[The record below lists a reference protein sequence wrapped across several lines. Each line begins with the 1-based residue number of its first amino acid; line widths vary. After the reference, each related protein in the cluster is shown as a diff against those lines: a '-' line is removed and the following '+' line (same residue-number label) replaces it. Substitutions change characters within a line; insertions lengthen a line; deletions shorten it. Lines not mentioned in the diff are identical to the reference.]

1 MAASGLSGD
10 TLVAC
15 HFPLVP
21 LPPWQLPVQALCS
34 SARRPG
40 RLCSAG
46 LTRAVSLPER
56 DSLSR
61 EHAAFAVDRHRFSS
75 SHGSL
80 SEDRAEEEG
89 GSDSSGKY
97 DSASSPEEPGVHR
110 RKEGGLVGGGG
121 RNSFLPW
128 AEPEVEDEDGD
139 GGNLDRYHEDSS
151 FLLQGSGSWAPGGW
165 WEGGG
170 TLLGPDEEPGWFSQ
184 QADPLGD
191 SLGVALKEDVSDS
204 SCNSSDGVLVN
215 FCTIYDRSNNPATPL
230 DLGSPAAPPSPNQGS
245 IFLRLQPVPSSAEL
259 ESDGWS
265 PSSGL
270 DSNCNLFSLEATPP
284 PGLSSLEASDL
295 NACLRGPAALP
306 TGTNQKYYK
315 LVSCDL
321 SSQSPSPAW
330 SSHTSCPEAPSQSPF
345 LLTTDGVDSQTVGQ
359 QGDVG
364 KVRSGSFLYQGPQRE
379 FTGTL
384 HMEQTSM
391 RKKSSSSLLL
401 LITIILL
408 SSVRRTRISQRSS
421 FVQCHVTLLR
431 LLPRTPPRLRPT
443 RLHSCIS
450 VMMTQKPASRP
461 HSRLSF

>member
-40 RLCSAG
+40 RLCPAG

-56 DSLSR
+56 HSLSR
-61 EHAAFAVDRHRFSS
+61 EHVAFAVNRHFSS

-80 SEDRAEEEG
+80 SEDRLEEEG

-97 DSASSPEEPGVHR
+97 DSASSPEESGSHHR
-110 RKEGGLVGGGG
+110 REGGLVRGTG

-128 AEPEVEDEDGD
+128 AEPEGDDEDGD

-151 FLLQGSGSWAPGGW
+151 FLLQGSGNWTPNGW
-165 WEGGG
+165 WAGGG
-170 TLLGPDEEPGWFSQ
+170 TLLGPEEEPGWFSHQ
-184 QADPLGD
+184 PEPLGD
-191 SLGVALKEDVSDS
+191 NLGVTHTEERSDS
-204 SCNSSDGVLVN
+204 SCNSSDGILVN
-215 FCTIYDRSNNPATPL
+215 FCSIYDRSNNPATPL
-230 DLGSPAAPPSPNQGS
+230 DLGSPAAPQSPHQGS
-245 IFLRLQPVPSSAEL
+245 VFLRLQPVLGPAEL

-270 DSNCNLFSLEATPP
+270 DSNCNLFPLEAPPP

-295 NACLRGPAALP
+295 NACIQGPGALP

-330 SSHTSCPEAPSQSPF
+330 SSHTSCPEALCRSPF
-345 LLTTDGVDSQTVGQ
+345 LLTTERVDRTTVGQ
-359 QGDVG
+359 QGDIG
-364 KVRSGSFLYQGPQRE
+364 KVRPDLVSEVLE
-379 FTGTL
+379 
-384 HMEQTSM
+384 
-391 RKKSSSSLLL
+391 
-401 LITIILL
+401 I
-408 SSVRRTRISQRSS
+408 
-421 FVQCHVTLLR
+421 R
-431 LLPRTPPRLRPT
+431 L
-443 RLHSCIS
+443 
-450 VMMTQKPASRP
+450 K
-461 HSRLSF
+461 

>member
-40 RLCSAG
+40 RLCPAG

-61 EHAAFAVDRHRFSS
+61 EHAPSAVDRHRRHFSS

-97 DSASSPEEPGVHR
+97 DSASSPEEPGLHR
-110 RKEGGLVGGGG
+110 RREGGC
-121 RNSFLPW
+121 NSFLPW

-151 FLLQGSGSWAPGGW
+151 FLLHGSGSWWA
-165 WEGGG
+165 GGG
-170 TLLGPDEEPGWFSQ
+170 TLLGPNEEPGWFSHQ
-184 QADPLGD
+184 PDTLGNRR
-191 SLGVALKEDVSDS
+191 EDVSDS

-215 FCTIYDRSNNPATPL
+215 FCSIYDRSNNPATPL
-230 DLGSPAAPPSPNQGS
+230 DLGSPAAPPSPHQGS
-245 IFLRLQPVPSSAEL
+245 VFLRLQPVAASAEL

-270 DSNCNLFSLEATPP
+270 DSNCNLFSLEAPPP

-295 NACLRGPAALP
+295 NACLQGPAALP
-306 TGTNQKYYK
+306 MGTNQKYYK

-330 SSHTSCPEAPSQSPF
+330 SSHTSCPEAPSRSPF
-345 LLTTDGVDSQTVGQ
+345 LLTTEREDNQTMGQ
-359 QGDVG
+359 HEDIR
-364 KVRSGSFLYQGPQRE
+364 KVRPAFLYQECQR
-379 FTGTL
+379 
-384 HMEQTSM
+384 
-391 RKKSSSSLLL
+391 
-401 LITIILL
+401 
-408 SSVRRTRISQRSS
+408 
-421 FVQCHVTLLR
+421 
-431 LLPRTPPRLRPT
+431 
-443 RLHSCIS
+443 
-450 VMMTQKPASRP
+450 
-461 HSRLSF
+461 